1 MFERILFYI
10 VGVLFLVYLV
20 FLRTCIHPTDVNAHY
35 QAPDDLTKAELGE
48 YNIPKSKYHRGMVV
62 GIFPYQDEKP
72 VYRKTFDEL
81 YAHGVNTVS
90 LNFNWYMN
98 TIYDPTVYKGT
109 ADEDNQTASD
119 KILMSAVD
127 DAHAAGLRVMLFPS
141 IYVMNLSD
149 REWRGRIKPTDW
161 DIWFKSYRNL
171 TVELAKVAQKHKVEF
186 YCIGIEL
193 LSTEKYTEKWRG
205 IIKDIREVYDGLLCY
220 SENWDAR
227 NKNTEWF
234 HDLDMLAMNAYYK
247 LADEGEGNP
256 LIEDLVKSWY
266 KHKKDI
272 EDWKKAYKK
281 PLIITEIGYC
291 SVEDALAQPWDYL
304 SYNPLDMEEQRLG
317 YEAFFRSWYDDSLFD
332 GVYFYHWQG
341 EGGIFDNTY
350 TPRGK
355 PAAEVLKT
363 WFKMIAA
370 REAKNDALNDSD
382 NTIKPES
389 ETNDEKTDAK
399 DLSAKAND
407 DITDE
412 NHPDDDESSEK

>member
-10 VGVLFLVYLV
+10 IGISFLV
-20 FLRTCIHPTDVNAHY
+20 FIGTCVHPKDDNQHY
-35 QAPDDLTKAELGE
+35 QSPDELTKAELGE
-48 YNIPKSKYHRGMVV
+48 YDIPKSKFHRGMVV
-62 GIFPYQDEKP
+62 GIFPYKEEKP

-98 TIYDPTVYKGT
+98 TIFDPTVYKGT
-109 ADEDNQTASD
+109 ADEDNQTPSNE
-119 KILMSAVD
+119 ILMKAVD
-127 DAHAAGLRVMLFPS
+127 DAHAAGLRVMLFPA

-149 REWRGRIKPTDW
+149 REWRGRIKPTNW
-161 DIWFKSYRNL
+161 DIWFESYRNL
-171 TVELAKVAQKHKVEF
+171 TVELAKVAQKHKAEF

-193 LSTEKYTEKWRG
+193 LSTEKYTKKWKK
-205 IIKDIREVYDGLLCY
+205 IIRDIREVYDGKLCY

-247 LADEGEGNP
+247 LADEGDGNP
-256 LIEDLVKSWY
+256 LIEDLVKSWH

-272 EDWKKAYKK
+272 ADWKNAYKK

-304 SYNPLDMEEQRLG
+304 SSNPLDLEEQRLG
-317 YEAFFRSWYDDSLFD
+317 YEAFFSSWYDETLFN

-363 WFKMIAA
+363 WYKKIAE
-370 REAKNDALNDSD
+370 REAKFDALNDSKD
-382 NTIKPES
+382 VDVPKSENSNEKADAEDSSAIQTDEETKP
-389 ETNDEKTDAK
+389 
-399 DLSAKAND
+399 D
-407 DITDE
+407 DKTDE
-412 NHPDDDESSEK
+412 NQE